1 MTGYEKAY
9 AEMLDKKKR
18 LTDKLDKVRGKDLS
32 LEIFYR
38 NAIYGCERK
47 LNNMT
52 IEQAEATV

>member
-47 LNNMT
+47 LENMT